1 MGFSIIALIFGLVL
15 GLCLVGIG
23 MDLGGKMN
31 DSGTQVRHEPPDPE
45 EIELVLYNLRLG
57 ASEREKRVID
67 FLIDKEGVEYDDGK

>member
-1 MGFSIIALIFGLVL
+1 MGFSIIALIL
-15 GLCLVGIG
+15 GLLLGLGLVGIG

-31 DSGTQVRHEPPDPE
+31 DSGTQVRNEPPDPE

-67 FLIDKEGVEYDDGK
+67 YLIDKEGVEYDDGK